1 MMSSGNVTES
11 ANGMVKG
18 RDAKL
23 QRIFSP
29 ILMGAGDQIT
39 PLRNNPALSLS
50 TSLPPRSEISV
61 QC

>member
-39 PLRNNPALSLS
+39 PLRNNPALSLY
-50 TSLPPRSEISV
+50 LPPSSL
-61 QC
+61 